1 MAERTL
7 IYLFNMY
14 PDRLYRY
21 IDSNKI
27 SEYYVM
33 FRSAYNRK
41 LAVLGCKLA
50 TRECV
55 SKNTEAHQR
64 IFLLMYSHDYVD
76 GTLVRFYN
84 IHNRVRLHRLIE
96 KFDIRTET
104 VALEPREDAV
114 YDTLS
119 EAIRKTL
126 HVEHREFQDCFV
138 ILDHKVVSLSFF
150 IQDMF
155 SNPAAIRRICNPR
168 IVCRSRQKRYTE
180 LYDCITRHQPEINE
194 VAKSQISRL
203 NTECDELLSMVTTM
217 HAIVSTMF
225 LSYSAGNESLQ
236 KQMASHVNSLMY
248 ASQFSEYNV
257 NQEEEEVA
265 ETTGEIVHVGEKRT
279 FEEHGYDSQEE
290 KYMRLFDNYPTN
302 SVLQQQDDE
311 FTSSLL
317 SFL

>member
-1 MAERTL
+1 MADRIL

-27 SEYYVM
+27 SEFYVM
-33 FRSAYNRK
+33 FRSAYNKK
-41 LAVLGCKLA
+41 LAVMGCKLA
-50 TRECV
+50 TREYV
-55 SKNTEAHQR
+55 SKNPEAHQR

-76 GTLVRFYN
+76 GTLVRFHN
-84 IHNRVRLHRLIE
+84 IYNRVRLHRLIE
-96 KFDIRTET
+96 KFGIRTKK
-104 VALEPREDAV
+104 VALEQRDDVV

-119 EAIRKTL
+119 ETIRTTL
-126 HVEHREFQDCFV
+126 QIEHREFEDCFV
-138 ILDHKVVSLSFF
+138 ILDHKVVLLKFF
-150 IQDMF
+150 IRDMF
-155 SNPAAIRRICNPR
+155 SNPLAIRRICNPH
-168 IVCRSRQKRYTE
+168 IVCRSRQQRYME
-180 LYDCITRHQPEINE
+180 LYNFITRNQPEINE

-203 NTECDELLSMVTTM
+203 NTECDELVSMVTTM

-248 ASQFSEYNV
+248 ASQFIEYSV
-257 NQEEEEVA
+257 NQEEEVE
-265 ETTGEIVHVGEKRT
+265 ETTDEIVHVGEKRT
-279 FEEHGYDSQEE
+279 FEEHEYDSQEE
-290 KYMRLFDNYPTN
+290 QYMQLFDDYPTN
-302 SVLQQQDDE
+302 SVLQQQEDD